1 MLEVLDVSKQYYSSR
16 FRAKQV
22 FAVRDVSIS
31 IVPGRITGLVGES
44 GSGKTTL
51 GHLASGLLLPTS
63 GNVILEGT
71 DIHSVKREKKLQIRR
86 DIQVIFQ
93 SNESALD
100 PRMTTYHLIR
110 EPLVVHDLD
119 ASDASVFTLMEK
131 VGLGKDLRARYPHE
145 LSGGQ
150 RQRICIAR
158 ALALS
163 PRYLIADEPA
173 ASLDYSVQAQVL
185 ELLQSLQR
193 ENQIGMLFI
202 SHHLKI
208 IRFIADEVMVMYRG
222 KIVEKGPTNLV
233 FAQPLHPYTRD
244 LLAALPGFHRRT
256 ISSSHPRHLHP
267 QYGCGGCTYY
277 SRCTRRIEF
286 CLRNDPVISLQNI
299 HAAACFFPME

>member
-1 MLEVLDVSKQYYSSR
+1 M
-16 FRAKQV
+16 
-22 FAVRDVSIS
+22 FAVRDVSITL
-31 IVPGRITGLVGES
+31 VPGRITGLVGES

-51 GHLASGLLLPTS
+51 GHLASGLLPPTS
-63 GNVILEGT
+63 GKVKLEGT

-119 ASDASVFTLMEK
+119 ASDSAVFTLMEK
-131 VGLGKDLRARYPHE
+131 VGLGKDLCTRYPHE

-193 ENQIGMLFI
+193 ESQIGMLFI

-208 IRFIADEVMVMYRG
+208 IRFIADEVVVMYQG
-222 KIVEKGPTNLV
+222 EIVEKGPKNLV
-233 FAQPLHPYTRD
+233 FSQPIHPYTRD
-244 LLAALPGFHRRT
+244 LMAALPGFHRRE
-256 ISSSHPRHLHP
+256 IASPPLSPHDLDQHHED
-267 QYGCGGCTYY
+267 GGCSYY
-277 SRCTRRIEF
+277 SRCPRRTDL
-286 CLRNDPVISLQNI
+286 CQRQNPVISSKI
-299 HAAACFFPME
+299 THSAACLYPNEEAMDLPKSISP